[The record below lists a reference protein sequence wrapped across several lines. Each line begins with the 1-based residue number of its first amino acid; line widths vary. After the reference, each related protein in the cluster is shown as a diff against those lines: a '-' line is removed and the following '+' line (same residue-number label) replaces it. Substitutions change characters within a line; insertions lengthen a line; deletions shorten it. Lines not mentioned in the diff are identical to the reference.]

1 MCSKCTTVTTDSE
14 MLMVFLIHK
23 ITNTYSHSL
32 NEEKLSVLKA
42 ESGTHEHAQVPPVT
56 CTKT

>member
-42 ESGTHEHAQVPPVT
+42 ESDTHEHAQVPPVT